1 MASLASAGAGPA
13 ALSEEHA
20 SVASQAKQATAE
32 LSVCYATAAD
42 LSASKVIFALKAYV
56 CYT

>member
-13 ALSEEHA
+13 ALSKEHA
-20 SVASQAKQATAE
+20 SVASQAKLATAE
-32 LSVCYATAAD
+32 LSVCHTTAAD
-42 LSASKVIFALKAYV
+42 LSASKVIFASKTDV